1 MRSQALIFA
10 ICFGATACATVPPT
24 MDPVAFQTELTLIDT
39 NPSALSV
46 DKQLTRLLART
57 DLTVEQRAMALLAR
71 GNKRLDMKL
80 NIPGAIEDFDAY
92 LVLSPN
98 SPRAATVNRRKLF
111 ASEEIEAAER
121 RLAQLQNLSDWFDD
135 KVLMGDIAAGAARY
149 RTSGLTPNPVQ
160 LYLLRESGYVCRPE
174 EAVESEP
181 VHRHGD
187 VPDHVE
193 GAVWC
198 PDPSVS

>member
-1 MRSQALIFA
+1 MRSHALIIA
-10 ICFGATACATVPPT
+10 MCLGATACATVPAT

-46 DKQLTRLLART
+46 DKQLTKLLART
-57 DLTVEQRAMALLAR
+57 DLTEDQRAMALLAR

-80 NIPGAIEDFDAY
+80 NIPGAIEDFDAF
-92 LVLSPN
+92 LALSPE
-98 SPRAATVNRRKLF
+98 SPRTTTVNRRKLF
-111 ASEEIEAAER
+111 ATEEVEAAER
-121 RLAQLQNLSDWFDD
+121 RLAQLQNLTDWFDD

-149 RTSGLTPNPVQ
+149 RKSGLTPNPLQ
-160 LYLLRESGYVCRPE
+160 LYLLRESGFVCAPIE
-174 EAVESEP
+174 EVGSEP

-187 VPDHVE
+187 VPEHVE

-198 PDPSVS
+198 PDPTVS